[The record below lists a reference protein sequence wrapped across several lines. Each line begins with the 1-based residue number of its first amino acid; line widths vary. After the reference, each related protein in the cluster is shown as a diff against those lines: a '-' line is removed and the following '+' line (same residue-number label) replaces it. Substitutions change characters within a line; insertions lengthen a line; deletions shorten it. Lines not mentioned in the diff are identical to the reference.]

1 MKLMTKRLKK
11 LFTPDYMF
19 PDLLQVD
26 FQTLADQGYKLIL
39 LDIDNTLALHGASV
53 ADDYARQVIGRVQE
67 AGLVCQIITNAMWK
81 RARQYAA
88 GLDVSVR
95 AQAGKPS
102 TYGIRKACLAAGIA
116 PEQCVMIGDQLL
128 TDVLAA
134 RRAGCLAILVR
145 PRTTKEPWTIRA
157 RRKLENFFWGRRDHL
172 D

>member
-67 AGLVCQIITNAMWK
+67 AGLVCRLSPMRCGNGPGNM
-81 RARQYAA
+81 
-88 GLDVSVR
+88 
-95 AQAGKPS
+95 P
-102 TYGIRKACLAAGIA
+102 
-116 PEQCVMIGDQLL
+116 
-128 TDVLAA
+128 
-134 RRAGCLAILVR
+134 RAGCFGAR
-145 PRTTKEPWTIRA
+145 AGRETI
-157 RRKLENFFWGRRDHL
+157 NIWDS
-172 D
+172 